1 MLKIYGR
8 ANSINVRKVLWT
20 AEEIGLDYTRE
31 DWGRGF
37 RPTSDPEF
45 LKLNPFAVVPVID
58 DDGLILRE
66 SHAISRY
73 LASKHN
79 RTDLYPTDLVQRAQ
93 VEAWMDW
100 GQTDLAQGARAPF
113 LGLVVK
119 LPAFQDPKLIEAGIA
134 EWTLQMQR
142 LDAFLA
148 KSGGPYLMGES
159 FTLGDIPVGL
169 IVNRWFSVPFDKP
182 TLNAVSAYYDRLS
195 ERPAYRKHGRNGT
208 P

>member
-8 ANSINVRKVLWT
+8 TNSINVRKVLWT
-20 AEEIGLDYTRE
+20 VDEIGLAYTRE

-37 RPTSDPEF
+37 RPTTEPEF

-58 DDGLILRE
+58 DDGFVLRE

-73 LASKHN
+73 LAAKHG
-79 RTDLYPTDLVQRAQ
+79 RTDLYPSDLGQRAQ

-100 GQTDLAQGARAPF
+100 GQTDLASGVTAPF

-119 LPAFQDPKLIEAGIA
+119 MPAFQEPKLIEFGIA
-134 EWTLQMQR
+134 AWTRQMQM
-142 LDAFLA
+142 LEAYLA
-148 KSGGPYLMGES
+148 GHGPFLMGEN
-159 FTLGDIPVGL
+159 FTLADIPAGL
-169 IVNRWFSVPFDKP
+169 VVNRWFSIPFDKP
-182 TLNAVSAYYDRLS
+182 ELKAVSAYYDRLS
-195 ERPAYRKHGRNGT
+195 ERPAYRQHGRNGM

>member
-20 AEEIGLDYTRE
+20 AEEIGLEYTRD

-37 RPTSDPEF
+37 RPTSEPEF
-45 LKLNPFAVVPVID
+45 LKLNPFAVVPVVD
-58 DDGLILRE
+58 DNGFVLRE

-73 LASKHN
+73 LATKHN
-79 RTDLYPTDLVQRAQ
+79 RTDLYPTDIGQRAQ

-100 GQTDLAQGARAPF
+100 GQTDLYQGVRAPF

-119 LPAFQDPKLIEAGIA
+119 IPAFEDPKLIEAGVA
-134 EWTLQMQR
+134 EWTRQMQT
-142 LDAFLA
+142 LDAYLA
-148 KSGGPYLMGES
+148 VHGPYLMGAS
-159 FTLGDIPVGL
+159 FTLADIPTGL

-182 TLNAVSAYYDRLS
+182 ELKAVSAYYDRLA
-195 ERPAYRKHGRNGT
+195 ERPAYRKHGRNGS

>member
-20 AEEIGLDYTRE
+20 ADEIGLQYARE

-37 RPTSDPEF
+37 RPTTEPEF
-45 LKLNPFAVVPVID
+45 LKINPFALVPVID
-58 DDGLILRE
+58 DDGFVLRE

-73 LASKHN
+73 LAAKHG
-79 RTDLYPTDLVQRAQ
+79 RTDLFPEALAQRAQ

-100 GQTDLAQGARAPF
+100 GQTDLYQGARAPF

-119 LPAFQDPKLIEAGIA
+119 MPAFQEAKLIELGISD
-134 EWTLQMQR
+134 WTQQMR
-142 LDAFLA
+142 MLDAYLA
-148 KSGGPYLMGES
+148 GHGPYLMGGD
-159 FTLGDIPVGL
+159 FTLADVPVGL
-169 IVNRWFSVPFDKP
+169 VVNRWFSVPFDKP
-182 TLNAVSAYYDRLS
+182 ELQAVSAYYDRLA
-195 ERPAYRKHGRNGT
+195 ERPAYQRHGRNGM

>member
-20 AEEIGLDYTRE
+20 VDEIGVAYSRE

-37 RPTSDPEF
+37 RPTTEPEF

-58 DDGLILRE
+58 DDGFVLRE

-73 LASKHN
+73 LAAKHG
-79 RTDLYPTDLVQRAQ
+79 RTDLYPADLAQRAQ

-100 GQTDLAQGARAPF
+100 GQTDLAAGVRAPF
-113 LGLVVK
+113 LGLMVK

-134 EWTLQMQR
+134 EWTRQMQM
-142 LDAFLA
+142 LDAYLT
-148 KSGGPYLMGES
+148 GHGPFLMGES
-159 FTLGDIPVGL
+159 FTLADIPAGL
-169 IVNRWFSVPFDKP
+169 VVNRWFSIPFDKP
-182 TLNAVSAYYDRLS
+182 ELKAVSAYYDRLT
-195 ERPAYRKHGRNGT
+195 ERPAYRQHGRNGT